1 MSRRFPHYTDP
12 KIAEAIG
19 KARQSTGWPDGM
31 ALADMAAHI
40 LAGDGD
46 DALLDHA
53 SKQVQDY
60 LARETVEGS

>member
-1 MSRRFPHYTDP
+1 MTRRFPHYTDP

-31 ALADMAAHI
+31 ALAKKTAHI

-46 DALLDHA
+46 DALIEHA
-53 SKQVQDY
+53 LKQVQDY
-60 LARETVEGS
+60 LAREKVEGA